1 MTEHEHDHMPPIQQF
16 QARTLSPGKIVILVG
31 THMHVLTWDEAL
43 QLALSMTDAL
53 QLEVTR

>member
-1 MTEHEHDHMPPIQQF
+1 MSDHEHMPPIQQF

-31 THMHVLTWDEAL
+31 AHMHVLTWDEAL